1 MGRKTRVLGFSV
13 APDIAEEYEQLAER
27 QKKTKSELFRQMV
40 EAYKARLEEEEF
52 FRLQKKM
59 ARRAQNRG
67 VFTEKEVERMV
78 FEDR

>member
-1 MGRKTRVLGFSV
+1 MGRKTKILGFSV

-59 ARRAQNRG
+59 ARRAQKKG
-67 VFTEKEVERMV
+67 VFTEKEVERLV

>member
-1 MGRKTRVLGFSV
+1 MGRKTKILGFSV

-59 ARRAQNRG
+59 ARRAQKRG